1 MNLIEAYLKYFNQ
14 LIILLIGY
22 PCTNKSSYA
31 KDLCIDSSLNIIN
44 LNDYLIKDKYIEKVF
59 TDVSNNNKE
68 IKFKIY
74 EDSQNIDWL
83 KFNDDIN
90 NLKSSGVVI
99 HCNFMDKD
107 KINFDIDL
115 AFYFYTPIKYCK
127 DIISNNNLLNL
138 EKKDINHYFEF
149 VFIPFYSNYDQNIK
163 NIFTIYKFF
172 KINETSNND
181 DIYNTLFDVIMNNL
195 QSKIN
200 KKFNIN
206 TNKRITKNNKKVNNK
221 KVNNKKNIKSNKKN
235 NNKK

>member
-31 KDLCIDSSLNIIN
+31 KDLSLDASLNIIN

-74 EDSQNIDWL
+74 EDTENINWN
-83 KFNDDIN
+83 KFNEDIN
-90 NLKSSGVVI
+90 NFKSSGVII
-99 HCNFMDKD
+99 HCNFLDKE
-107 KINFDIDL
+107 KINFDIDF
-115 AFYFYTPIKYCK
+115 AFYFYTSIKYCK
-127 DIISNNNLLNL
+127 EIISNNNLLNF

-163 NIFTIYKFF
+163 NIFTVYKYF

-200 KKFNIN
+200 KKLNIN
-206 TNKRITKNNKKVNNK
+206 TNKRITNKRITKTK
-221 KVNNKKNIKSNKKN
+221 KSKKSKK
-235 NNKK
+235 

>member
-31 KDLCIDSSLNIIN
+31 KDLCLDASLNIIN

-74 EDSQNIDWL
+74 EDSENINWV

-99 HCNFMDKD
+99 HCNFLDKE
-107 KINFDIDL
+107 KINFDIDF
-115 AFYFYTPIKYCK
+115 AFY
-127 DIISNNNLLNL
+127 LL
-138 EKKDINHYFEF
+138 
-149 VFIPFYSNYDQNIK
+149 YSY
-163 NIFTIYKFF
+163 
-172 KINETSNND
+172 
-181 DIYNTLFDVIMNNL
+181 
-195 QSKIN
+195 
-200 KKFNIN
+200 
-206 TNKRITKNNKKVNNK
+206 
-221 KVNNKKNIKSNKKN
+221 
-235 NNKK
+235 